1 MTASDLLKPYDGLRV
16 LVTGG
21 ASGIGLEIADT
32 FADCG
37 ARVHVCDASQA
48 VIAALADR
56 PSRTAISAT
65 LADVADPAA
74 VERVFADVA
83 AMLGGLDVPVNNAG
97 IAGPTGGIDEID
109 PAQWEQTVAINLNAR
124 FQFARRAVPLLRN
137 TQHGGA
143 IIALSSV
150 AGRLGYAFRTPYAAT
165 KWAVVGLVK
174 SLAIELGPLGI
185 RVNAIQPGIVRGPR
199 MRRVIEARAQ
209 QLGTGY
215 DEMEK
220 RYLEKISLRRMTDPA
235 EIAATALFLC
245 SPGGHGRSPSAAT
258 SKCSDASCIAHRKE
272 SIRGKRSQS
281 HHHLRADRR
290 DPHTVDVAVPARDGA
305 SDRDSRRRG
314 CSGRCRDPAPARAQP
329 VGRQANAGSGSVRR
343 ILATYQGADGRGD
356 QSHVGRQ
363 PAHDRPSTMHAA
375 SRPAAL
381 TPDT

>member
-21 ASGIGLEIADT
+21 ASGIGLEIADA
-32 FADCG
+32 FAECS

-48 VIAALADR
+48 AIAALADR
-56 PSRTAISAT
+56 PPRAAAGAISAT
-65 LADVADPAA
+65 LADVSDPAA
-74 VERVFADVA
+74 VERVFADVSTT
-83 AMLGGLDVPVNNAG
+83 LGGLDVLVNNAG

-109 PAQWEQTVAINLNAR
+109 PVQWEQTVAINLNAQ
-124 FQFARRAVPLLRN
+124 FQFARRAVPLLRESK
-137 TQHGGA
+137 HGGA

-209 QLGTGY
+209 QLGIGY
-215 DEMEK
+215 DDMEK

-245 SPGGHGRSPSAAT
+245 SPGGHGIT
-258 SKCSDASCIAHRKE
+258 
-272 SIRGKRSQS
+272 G
-281 HHHLRADRR
+281 
-290 DPHTVDVAVPARDGA
+290 
-305 SDRDSRRRG
+305 
-314 CSGRCRDPAPARAQP
+314 
-329 VGRQANAGSGSVRR
+329 QAISVCGNVEV
-343 ILATYQGADGRGD
+343 L
-356 QSHVGRQ
+356 
-363 PAHDRPSTMHAA
+363 
-375 SRPAAL
+375 
-381 TPDT
+381 